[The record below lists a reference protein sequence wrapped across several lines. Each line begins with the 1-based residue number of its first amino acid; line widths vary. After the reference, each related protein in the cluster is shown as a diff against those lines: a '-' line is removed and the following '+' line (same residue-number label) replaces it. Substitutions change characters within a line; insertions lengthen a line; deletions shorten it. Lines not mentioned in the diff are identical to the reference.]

1 MEKNSSRAVAKEH
14 CPDCGSRDNLIRYS
28 DGHAYCFSV
37 GCDRYEPATGEAS
50 TTNRRHAP
58 VSGPFITG
66 EYRALPKRGI
76 TEETCRKFGY
86 QVGRWHGKTV
96 QITPFYNSDG
106 ELVAQQ
112 LRTADKD
119 FPIIGSLD
127 DALLDGQHLWER
139 GGRKVV
145 ITEGGIDKMSVSQVQ
160 GNKWPVI
167 SIPNGTKGAK
177 KFIARQLEWLCSFEE
192 VVLMFDMDEPGR
204 IATAECAALFPPGK
218 CKVATLSMKDPNEL
232 LLADKGDE
240 IISAIWQAKTYRPDG
255 IVTISDIKD
264 KLLTPKAM
272 GLPWF
277 LPTLTK
283 HTYGRHWCHI
293 YALGAGTGVGKTDL
307 LTQQM
312 MFDMTELNEKI
323 GVFSMEQPPE
333 ETVDRIAGKFAGKCF
348 HIPDDG
354 WTEEERLVVIEKLER
369 EGKLFLY
376 DSFGATDWEAI
387 QGHIRYLNHS
397 EGVRIFYIDHLTAL
411 AAAEDDERKGL
422 ERIMAQMSGLAKELR
437 IIIHLVSHLASPEG
451 KPHEEGG
458 RVMIKHFKGSRA
470 IGFWCHAMY
479 AMERNQQ
486 PEEDDEKRTI
496 FRILKDRFAGRAT
509 GKTIILD
516 YDPQA
521 GRLFEAKETFGFEDQ
536 STQPGEQQGDF

>member
-1 MEKNSSRAVAKEH
+1 M
-14 CPDCGSRDNLIRYS
+14 
-28 DGHAYCFSV
+28 
-37 GCDRYEPATGEAS
+37 
-50 TTNRRHAP
+50 
-58 VSGPFITG
+58 SGPFLTG
-66 EYRALPKRGI
+66 DYKALTKRGI

-86 QVGRWHGKTV
+86 QVGSFHGKTV
-96 QITPFYNSDG
+96 QITPFFNSDG

-112 LRTADKD
+112 LRTSDKD

-127 DALLDGQHLWER
+127 DALLDGQHLWEK

-160 GNKWPVI
+160 GNKWPVV

-177 KFIARQLEWLCSFEE
+177 KFIARQLEWLCTFEE

-232 LLADKGDE
+232 LMAGKGDE
-240 IISAIWQAKTYRPDG
+240 IVSAIWQAKTYRPDG
-255 IVTISDIKD
+255 IVTLKDIRAKI
-264 KLLTPKAM
+264 LEPKVL
-272 GLPWF
+272 GLSWF

-283 HTYGRHWCHI
+283 LTYGRHWCHI
-293 YALGAGTGVGKTDL
+293 YALGAGTGVGKTDF

-312 MFDMTELNEKI
+312 MHDMTVLNEKI
-323 GVFSMEQPPE
+323 GVFSLEQPPE
-333 ETVDRIAGKFAGKCF
+333 ETGVRIAGKFAGRCF

-354 WTEEERLVVIEKLER
+354 WTQDELVDAVDKLEAS
-369 EGKLFLY
+369 GMLFLY
-376 DSFGATDWEAI
+376 DSFGATDWEI
-387 QGHIRYLNHS
+387 ISGHIRYLNHS
-397 EGVRIFYIDHLTAL
+397 EGVRVFYLDHLTAL

-422 ERIMAQMSGLAKELR
+422 ERILSQMSALAKELR
-437 IIIHLVSHLASPEG
+437 IIIHLVSHLATPEG

-458 RVMIKHFKGSRA
+458 RVMIRHFKGSRA

-479 AMERNQQ
+479 ALERNQQ
-486 PEEDDEKRTI
+486 PEDDDETRTT

-509 GKTIILD
+509 GKTFMLD
-516 YDPQA
+516 YDAQTSV
-521 GRLFEAKETFGFEDQ
+521 LFEAEEKPFEDT
-536 STQPGEQQGDF
+536 TQANGGSDF